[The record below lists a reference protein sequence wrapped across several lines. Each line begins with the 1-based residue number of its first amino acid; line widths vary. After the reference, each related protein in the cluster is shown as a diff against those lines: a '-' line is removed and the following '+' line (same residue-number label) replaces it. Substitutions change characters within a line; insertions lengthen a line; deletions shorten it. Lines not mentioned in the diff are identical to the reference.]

1 MIPDKGRNEDRIGK
15 TREADTTEHSDIW
28 SSKIK
33 LVKISSFFLF
43 LEASA
48 TKKREEGKKSE

>member
-48 TKKREEGKKSE
+48 TKKREERN